1 MIFARRDDDATHLL
15 YLMRSYPSLAISKSS
30 SLLQHSKTD
39 KREARHAAHT
49 AREAGKMRGFG
60 RPPTAHTPLMSVV
73 CATDMTANDLVL
85 VMRTMVDAED
95 WTDQTDPNMGVTPLM
110 GLSFRPDNEETV
122 KMAQVLLEHGTRVDT
137 RDTSG
142 PGCTALWMCA
152 QNGSSNLLRFLID
165 RGATIDATPQHSQ
178 TQAINIA
185 AQENHAECV
194 AILAQA
200 AVDQNKAILE
210 STSKE
215 GRTAA
220 FIGVE
225 RNYPQVVGV
234 LAKAGADLRR
244 ACPVY
249 FSIHGNLI
257 DPTPDMEGHHALN
270 QAVRSFVE
278 SRCARSDCGEKSLDF
293 LSCSRCRL
301 ACYCSKQCQTK
312 DWAAVHKRCCK
323 KLRQGSHMFGDPN
336 VAPRAQFHEPFGFDD
351 PFTSAD
357 EIASSDYDRDTHVVW
372 EYDAGRRGRSD
383 WCRYPARIEEKLER
397 MLQHGDGRFMYRPGR
412 PSSDGM
418 HEQTRSPRAPE
429 SVATIYVYYCDMIER
444 EVYTG
449 AGRRVRRNGS
459 CRCFNVTEL
468 DWRDNM

>member
-1 MIFARRDDDATHLL
+1 MSGPAIAR
-15 YLMRSYPSLAISKSS
+15 
-30 SLLQHSKTD
+30 
-39 KREARHAAHT
+39 
-49 AREAGKMRGFG
+49 
-60 RPPTAHTPLMSVV
+60 TPLMSVV
-73 CATDMTANDLVL
+73 FATDMTASDLVF
-85 VMRTMVDAED
+85 VMRTMVDVDEYID
-95 WTDQTDPNMGVTPLM
+95 STDADMGVTPLM

-122 KMAQVLLEHGTRVDT
+122 RMAQVLLDHGARVDT

-152 QNGSSNLLRFLID
+152 QNGSSKLLRFLID
-165 RGATIDATPQHSQ
+165 RGATIDVTPQQSQ

-200 AVDQNKAILE
+200 AADQNKTILE
-210 STSKE
+210 STSRE
-215 GRTAA
+215 GRTPA

-249 FSIHGNLI
+249 FSIHGNLT
-257 DPTPDMEGHHALN
+257 DPSPDMEGHHALN

-312 DWAAVHKRCCK
+312 RLV
-323 KLRQGSHMFGDPN
+323 
-336 VAPRAQFHEPFGFDD
+336 
-351 PFTSAD
+351 
-357 EIASSDYDRDTHVVW
+357 
-372 EYDAGRRGRSD
+372 
-383 WCRYPARIEEKLER
+383 
-397 MLQHGDGRFMYRPGR
+397 
-412 PSSDGM
+412 
-418 HEQTRSPRAPE
+418 
-429 SVATIYVYYCDMIER
+429 
-444 EVYTG
+444 
-449 AGRRVRRNGS
+449 
-459 CRCFNVTEL
+459 
-468 DWRDNM
+468 